1 MAGPGWYSIEAFAD
15 SIAELCR
22 EFGLPPAVFLGH
34 SLGGPLSVRFATRH
48 PGLTKAIV
56 LVAGTVDVFAEALGG
71 RHLGRNLRHHP
82 RTVGRLR
89 PGDGLG
95 QLRCPVIAIGA
106 DHDAISPLPDLAAF
120 AQAVPAARTVV
131 LEGTGHMV
139 MLERPDAFNTEITRF
154 LDRLLREGETAPA
167 DPAPSP
173 GRTQPQQDRPGQ
185 TRRIPGNDSTP

>member
-1 MAGPGWYSIEAFAD
+1 MDWCT
-15 SIAELCR
+15 AEL
-22 EFGLPPAVFLGH
+22 
-34 SLGGPLSVRFATRH
+34 
-48 PGLTKAIV
+48 
-56 LVAGTVDVFAEALGG
+56 
-71 RHLGRNLRHHP
+71 RNLHRQALP
-82 RTVGRLR
+82 AGASPCSWTARVPGACFPPPGRSVGCA
-89 PGDGLG
+89 PATAYA

-120 AQAVPAARTVV
+120 AQAVPAVRTVV

-154 LDRLLREGETAPA
+154 LDRLPREGETAPA

-185 TRRIPGNDSTP
+185 TRRMPGNDSTP

>member
-1 MAGPGWYSIEAFAD
+1 MDWCT
-15 SIAELCR
+15 AEL
-22 EFGLPPAVFLGH
+22 
-34 SLGGPLSVRFATRH
+34 
-48 PGLTKAIV
+48 
-56 LVAGTVDVFAEALGG
+56 
-71 RHLGRNLRHHP
+71 RNLHRP
-82 RTVGRLR
+82 TALPAGRIAVLLDGAGARGVLPTARAVGRLR

-139 MLERPDAFNTEITRF
+139 MLERPDAFNTEITSF
-154 LDRLLREGETAPA
+154 LDLLPREGETAPA

-173 GRTQPQQDRPGQ
+173 GET
-185 TRRIPGNDSTP
+185 

>member
-1 MAGPGWYSIEAFAD
+1 V
-15 SIAELCR
+15 
-22 EFGLPPAVFLGH
+22 LPTA
-34 SLGGPLSVRFATRH
+34 RA
-48 PGLTKAIV
+48 
-56 LVAGTVDVFAEALGG
+56 
-71 RHLGRNLRHHP
+71 
-82 RTVGRLR
+82 VGRLR

-95 QLRCPVIAIGA
+95 QLWCPVIAIGA
-106 DHDAISPLPDLAAF
+106 DHDAISPLLDLAAF

-139 MLERPDAFNTEITRF
+139 MLERPNAFNTEITRF
-154 LDRLLREGETAPA
+154 LDRLPREGETAPA